1 MKNYVEELTALAQ
14 EIMMT
19 EGASEA
25 QAYLRA
31 AGMVE
36 ELIEYADQWDD
47 DVVLSQTDPRWKV
60 VWMAAGADQS

>member
-1 MKNYVEELTALAQ
+1 MMKNYIEELTALAK

-31 AGMVE
+31 AGQIDELLQYAE
-36 ELIEYADQWDD
+36 EWDD

-60 VWMAAGADQS
+60 VWRAA